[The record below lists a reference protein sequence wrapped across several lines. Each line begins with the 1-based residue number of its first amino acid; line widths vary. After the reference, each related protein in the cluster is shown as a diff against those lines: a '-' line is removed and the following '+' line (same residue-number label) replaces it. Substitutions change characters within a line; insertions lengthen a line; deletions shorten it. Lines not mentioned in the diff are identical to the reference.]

1 MIQIKI
7 EDVAVETKQGTS
19 SKTGKPYS
27 IREQTAWGLFCD
39 QNGKQHPHPM
49 RIRLTL
55 DDQAA
60 PYPVGTYTLAPE
72 SLYPDRFGQITIR
85 AKLRPVAAA
94 AAPKAA

>member
-7 EDVAVETKQGTS
+7 EDVAVETKAGTS
-19 SKTGKPYS
+19 SKTGKPFS
-27 IREQTAWGLFCD
+27 IREQTGWGFFFD
-39 QNGKQHPHPM
+39 QHGKPHPHPM

-85 AKLRPVAAA
+85 AKLRPLAAA
-94 AAPKAA
+94 AAKAA